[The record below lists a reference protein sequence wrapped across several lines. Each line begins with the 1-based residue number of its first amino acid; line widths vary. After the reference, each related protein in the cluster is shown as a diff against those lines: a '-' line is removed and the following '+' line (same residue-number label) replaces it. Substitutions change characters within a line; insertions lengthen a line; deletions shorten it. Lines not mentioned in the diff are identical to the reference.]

1 MPQLGEMVSEL
12 RARRIVQVALIYLGV
27 AWGLAEATGFAI
39 DNYDLSRKLLDVV
52 VLLLILGFPAA
63 LLLGWNHGEK
73 SQQKAT
79 RSEIMTLTTL
89 FVLACIGTYRI
100 STAEEPLRPGE
111 PNALGATFDLGE
123 GSVAVLPFANNTGVD
138 SLDWLGPGLS
148 DLLTSNLAQMPELNV
163 VSPQRLFDLLRE
175 AGREETER
183 IPDQFAMEIASQSG
197 ARIMARGSI
206 LGSAENLA
214 IDVQLI
220 DLTDGTVLGAERA
233 RGSDVFSLADS
244 LATKLSG
251 RMLGQ
256 LAGTER
262 PAKSPMELTGNL
274 ESYRQYQADL
284 RDRWMSLDSSDIQ
297 GRYRLAAMYDM
308 MPGRGEE
315 QRKVLEE
322 IVRLDSASAPA
333 FYSLAELAIRQ
344 GDNAAADALI
354 EQYRSLVPEE
364 LESKRLL
371 GQLYEQAGKYET
383 ARQFYFSALRG
394 SEEMAELLD
403 LLVRTYLRENA
414 PARARDELGPYLDS
428 EDADVA
434 IQARILLGDTFA
446 WEGQFDAALSE
457 YEGAE
462 TLASTYGISSGRSSA
477 LESSLDLR
485 ELRQAER
492 PAIFNRS
499 LWRLLEMDR
508 GERALDLVEAAEELH
523 MRGVSRLVPVDYH
536 VLRYARGR
544 ALESMGYGDL
554 AGRSYREVMAHW
566 GAAVAEIPLMQD
578 LPLRMEALRAEGR
591 EGSPQ
596 DR

>member
-1 MPQLGEMVSEL
+1 MPQLGQMVHEL

-73 SQQKAT
+73 GQQKAT

-89 FVLACIGTYRI
+89 LVLACIGTYRI
-100 STAEEPLRPGE
+100 STAEEPALPG
-111 PNALGATFDLGE
+111 ASRSSGATIDLGE

-206 LGSAENLA
+206 LGTAEDLA

-233 RGSDVFSLADS
+233 RGTDVFSLADS

-256 LAGTER
+256 LAGIER
-262 PAKSPMELTGNL
+262 PAKSPIALTGNL
-274 ESYRQYQADL
+274 DAYRRYQTDL
-284 RDRWMSLDSSDIQ
+284 RERWSDLDSSDIQ

-315 QRKVLEE
+315 HRKVLEE

-333 FYSLAELAIRQ
+333 FYALAELAIRR
-344 GDNAAADALI
+344 GDNPAADVFI

-364 LESKRLL
+364 LETQRLL
-371 GQLYEQAGKYET
+371 GQLYEQAGQFET
-383 ARQFYFSALRG
+383 ARQFYRNALRG

-414 PARARDELGPYLDS
+414 PARARDELRPYLDS

-434 IQARILLGDTFA
+434 VQARLLLGDTFA
-446 WEGQFDAALSE
+446 WEGRFNTALSE

-462 TLASTYGISSGRSSA
+462 ALASDYGLAAGRSSA
-477 LESSLDLR
+477 LESSLDLK
-485 ELRQAER
+485 ELLLDER
-492 PAIFNRS
+492 PAVFNRS
-499 LWRLLEMDR
+499 LWRLIEMDR

-523 MRGVSRLVPVDYH
+523 MRGVSRLVPVNHH

-554 AGRSYREVMAHW
+554 AARSYQEIMAHW
-566 GAAVAEIPLMQD
+566 GEAVAEIPLMHD
-578 LPLRMEALRAEGR
+578 LSERLEALRARGR
-591 EGSPQ
+591 EG
-596 DR
+596 